1 MNKKSPKQNE
11 HFRDIVDPYLSK
23 WKMILLCIVFAL
35 ALAFVFLR
43 YATYQYKA
51 TATIQIKDDR
61 QTTKLPELSSLQ
73 NYGLFKKDLNNV
85 LDETE
90 IIGSRTLVEE
100 AVKSLKFN
108 IQYFVEGRIQ
118 KYEVYNNPP
127 LILNFSATDSVLFLT
142 DTIMNVKIQ
151 SETQFLLKGIT
162 EKEKFYKSK
171 VKNIED
177 QGTLHSF
184 GKPIKTGFGDVIIT
198 PGDNPE
204 GKRIGANIT
213 IKITPINKV
222 TSHYKK
228 NLEIETKEYSTIIN
242 LAIKDNSLE
251 KATLFLNKLIEVY
264 NQDVVNDKEK
274 VVEVTSDFINS
285 RLEIVSKELGEVD
298 LTAETIQKR
307 NRLSDLATQSNI
319 FLQNERDNESQ
330 IIKTTNQIQL
340 IDYMKE
346 FVDENNDTSDLLPS
360 NIGIEETSISEI
372 TRRHND
378 LVIERNRLL
387 KHSSEK
393 NPTVVNL
400 TNQIN
405 ELKGN
410 LNQNLNNIK
419 SSNKITLSTL
429 SEKANKISGQIYTT
443 PTKERQFRD
452 TQRQQSIKESLYLYL
467 LQKREEAAISHGI
480 SSPNA
485 KLVDSG
491 FASSKPVT
499 PVPIIV
505 YLSAFILGASFPI
518 GLIYLANLLD
528 SKVHTIKDIKMNIDV
543 PYLGDIP
550 RSNNRKK
557 LIEKVDYSAKAEAF
571 RIARTNIDFMLQGIT
586 DRAKTI
592 FVTSTTS
599 KEGKSHTSINLA
611 LSLSFSEKKVLL
623 IETDIR
629 VPKATNYLK
638 IKNEIGIT
646 NYIGNPQLKVEDVI
660 TAHPDNE
667 FLDVIPSGVIP
678 PNPSELLMSKRVGE
692 LFEAVKPKYD
702 YIIVDTAAV
711 GLVTDTLLISQYADM
726 FVYVVRANYIDKRQL
741 HIAQTMYTEK
751 RLPNMAILLNAVN
764 QKKSGSYTYGYGNNP
779 KDKKWWKFA

>member
-242 LAIKDNSLE
+242 LADRKS
-251 KATLFLNKLIEVY
+251 
-264 NQDVVNDKEK
+264 VV
-274 VVEVTSDFINS
+274 
-285 RLEIVSKELGEVD
+285 
-298 LTAETIQKR
+298 
-307 NRLSDLATQSNI
+307 
-319 FLQNERDNESQ
+319 
-330 IIKTTNQIQL
+330 
-340 IDYMKE
+340 
-346 FVDENNDTSDLLPS
+346 
-360 NIGIEETSISEI
+360 
-372 TRRHND
+372 
-378 LVIERNRLL
+378 
-387 KHSSEK
+387 
-393 NPTVVNL
+393 
-400 TNQIN
+400 
-405 ELKGN
+405 
-410 LNQNLNNIK
+410 
-419 SSNKITLSTL
+419 
-429 SEKANKISGQIYTT
+429 
-443 PTKERQFRD
+443 
-452 TQRQQSIKESLYLYL
+452 
-467 LQKREEAAISHGI
+467 
-480 SSPNA
+480 
-485 KLVDSG
+485 
-491 FASSKPVT
+491 
-499 PVPIIV
+499 
-505 YLSAFILGASFPI
+505 
-518 GLIYLANLLD
+518 
-528 SKVHTIKDIKMNIDV
+528 
-543 PYLGDIP
+543 
-550 RSNNRKK
+550 
-557 LIEKVDYSAKAEAF
+557 
-571 RIARTNIDFMLQGIT
+571 
-586 DRAKTI
+586 
-592 FVTSTTS
+592 
-599 KEGKSHTSINLA
+599 
-611 LSLSFSEKKVLL
+611 
-623 IETDIR
+623 
-629 VPKATNYLK
+629 
-638 IKNEIGIT
+638 
-646 NYIGNPQLKVEDVI
+646 
-660 TAHPDNE
+660 
-667 FLDVIPSGVIP
+667 
-678 PNPSELLMSKRVGE
+678 
-692 LFEAVKPKYD
+692 
-702 YIIVDTAAV
+702 
-711 GLVTDTLLISQYADM
+711 
-726 FVYVVRANYIDKRQL
+726 
-741 HIAQTMYTEK
+741 
-751 RLPNMAILLNAVN
+751 
-764 QKKSGSYTYGYGNNP
+764 
-779 KDKKWWKFA
+779 